1 MYSIFKLLNL
11 LQLKRLVRQK
21 DSSCLPPPCDSAA
34 PASEASS
41 TRASSH
47 ILQSRSRDHLHQ
59 SRSTFPSPVDAP
71 RAAASPTA
79 RTPVEA
85 PRAGARSR
93 GPRWTRPA
101 PPAHSEPAVRARP
114 ARTPV
119 NARPRGP
126 RWTPP
131 AASPLPERQRRC
143 PLARAHQRPDAPI
156 SGGQAPAP
164 ISGGRVREAGR
175 GGDPTRGRAGLP
187 RVAPPRGLRPHA
199 VAPRRH
205 DLPGDQL
212 QTEEVEAMAR
222 AAVDRSAG
230 TMEASGP
237 RPSSMTSSYATS
249 LRGRGSFTHSVCIS
263 FLLND

>member
-164 ISGGRVREAGR
+164 RPRRSPVAVFAKLDVAEIQLGAGLVCR
-175 GGDPTRGRAGLP
+175 AWHRLAASDPTLWRRVDMTYQGTSCRP
-187 RVAPPRGLRPHA
+187 RRSRPWRAPPST
-199 VAPRRH
+199 APRAPWR
-205 DLPGDQL
+205 
-212 QTEEVEAMAR
+212 
-222 AAVDRSAG
+222 
-230 TMEASGP
+230 
-237 RPSSMTSSYATS
+237 
-249 LRGRGSFTHSVCIS
+249 LRGRD
-263 FLLND
+263 LRQ